1 MTLVRLG
8 TSLRFLFPTSPQTHT
23 QFQKTL
29 AAVPPGTFIERPL
42 GDYDTA
48 TQAHNLLEVAA
59 ATRAAGLDRLL
70 FGDNHAVS
78 PAYANSF
85 APIPALARLLAET
98 GDMPVGLVLLAPFYQ
113 PIMLA
118 EQLGTLA
125 AFSPAPLTVTF
136 ALGGREAAMAA
147 FGMPFKTRVGRLE
160 EHVALVRRLL
170 AGEVVS
176 HEGRY
181 HRLQNVQ
188 ISPLPPIPIALWIA
202 GTVPASAERAG
213 RIGDGWLTGQ
223 NADRAALAQQL
234 DLYRE
239 AAARAGRTPNAVL
252 RRDIYCGASDTEAD
266 AVVNPI
272 LEFGY
277 RGTGRDTLL
286 VGGPETIVQQLREY
300 HAMGFDEVL
309 VRHIT
314 GDHALMLESFARLGR
329 DVLPAIRDL

>member
-1 MTLVRLG
+1 MRLG
-8 TSLRFLFPTSPQTHT
+8 TSLRFLFPTSPATHT

-85 APIPALARLLAET
+85 APIPSLARLMAET

-113 PIMLA
+113 PIVLA

-125 AFSPAPLTVTF
+125 AFD
-136 ALGGREAAMAA
+136 
-147 FGMPFKTRVGRLE
+147 MPFKTRVGRLE
-160 EHVALVRRLL
+160 ENVSLLRRLL
-170 AGEVVS
+170 AGESVT

-181 HRLQNVQ
+181 QRLRNVQ
-188 ISPLPPIPIALWIA
+188 ISPLPPHPIALWIA

-223 NADRAALAQQL
+223 NADRAALAEQL
-234 DLYRE
+234 DIYGE

-252 RRDIYCGASDTEAD
+252 RRDIYCGASDAEAD
-266 AVVNPI
+266 AAVNPI

-286 VGGPETIVQQLREY
+286 VGGPQTIVQQLREY
-300 HAMGFDEVL
+300 RAMGFEEVL
-309 VRHIT
+309 VRHIV
-314 GDHALMLESFARLGR
+314 GDHALMLQSFARLGR
-329 DVLPAIRDL
+329 DVLPAIRGL